1 MAEALY
7 TACQSAGFDVILD
20 DRKERVGVKFN
31 DMELIGVYARVT
43 CGRGAAKGLV
53 ELKCIGDE
61 TPRDIPASELV
72 AELTRIFAE

>member
-1 MAEALY
+1 MAEAFTRRANLPGL
-7 TACQSAGFDVILD
+7 TLSSMIAKSVLALSLMIW
-20 DRKERVGVKFN
+20 
-31 DMELIGVYARVT
+31 ELIGVYARVT